1 MDLQNQNYVRGKQ
14 VGDFV
19 LSRLGSSKS
28 LVVNTQEKFTELIGM
43 TFCMEPPIADRT
55 DGASEIA
62 SVTLTIFNFDRSSG
76 CTF

>member
-1 MDLQNQNYVRGKQ
+1 MDLQNKNCVHGKQ

-19 LSRLGSSKS
+19 LSGLGSSES
-28 LVVNTQEKFTELIGM
+28 VVVNTQEKFTELIGM
-43 TFCMEPPIADRT
+43 TFCMEPPLADRT